1 MIILRVAMGRGWLKE
16 TANELSSALEFAQ
29 PATLQVQ
36 SQGAFMPVTIYH
48 TSDPIS
54 SPRTPEPDMS
64 TPKDMSKIDVVSV
77 V

>member
-16 TANELSSALEFAQ
+16 TANELNSALEFAQ

-36 SQGAFMPVTIYH
+36 SQGAVMPVTICH
-48 TSDPIS
+48 TSDPMS
-54 SPRTPEPDMS
+54 SPGTPELDMS